1 MKTTWKD
8 KNIDPLQEYNAESHR
23 ITVES
28 IQRALANL
36 LVIKKYNEI
45 TIKEIVSKAGV
56 SRSAFYRNYQS
67 KEEVLQSIIYDSF
80 KELTSGIEH
89 MNVGSQDDWQKM
101 MEKMVLKC
109 ADLYSIMTSDAW
121 QGSTMLQCMNYYF
134 AQMYPLKE
142 NGDKLYPRFVMGG
155 VYNCIQYWLDSG
167 MKETPAQISERI
179 MNCIWKQ

>member
-8 KNIDPLQEYNAESHR
+8 KTIDPLQEYNAESHR

-36 LVIKKYNEI
+36 LVNKKWNEI
-45 TIKEIVSKAGV
+45 TIKEIVEKAGV

-80 KELTSGIEH
+80 KEMSDSMKE
-89 MNVGSQDDWQKM
+89 MNLASQKDWLLM

-121 QGSTMLQCMNYYF
+121 QGATMLQCMNDYF
-134 AQMYPLKE
+134 GEMLPTID
-142 NGDKLYPRFVMGG
+142 NGNELYPRFVMGG
-155 VYNCIQYWLDSG
+155 VYNCIQFWLDSG
-167 MKETPAQISERI
+167 MKETPGQISERI